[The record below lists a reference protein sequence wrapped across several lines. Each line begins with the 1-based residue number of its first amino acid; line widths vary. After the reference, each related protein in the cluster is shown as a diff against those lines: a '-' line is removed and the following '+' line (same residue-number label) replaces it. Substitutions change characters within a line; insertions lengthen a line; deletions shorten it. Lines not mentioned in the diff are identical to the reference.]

1 MIGRDAETALM
12 SSLLE
17 GLAGGRPFVLTIRGE
32 AGSGRSCLL
41 DAARVA
47 AHEAGVRPLVA
58 RGVDGAEEPAFAA
71 LSSLLRPLERSLD
84 DLADDLAPSLRG
96 ALTMGREPVDP
107 LDVRL
112 ALLRA
117 LTAAAETSPL
127 VLLLDD
133 ADRLDHA
140 SVTALAFVLGRL
152 GVDPIGAIAATGPG
166 EGPLDAV
173 TTDVL
178 PLAALAPGALAQ
190 IVQTSVPC
198 APEVAATLAAWA
210 EGSPLVALELARSL
224 SADERDGSTRLPDAP
239 RPTVL
244 VVDRLQKELDG
255 LPADIQRALV
265 VAAADRTG
273 RLAPISAALSALG
286 EQAAALDR
294 AEAAGCVVIDGDTV
308 RFRHA
313 LLRPLAYRLV
323 AAASRRAAHRALAA
337 SLREPHEATERAWQL
352 VSSSAAPDEEVAGLL
367 ELVAEAE
374 RRRGAPAAAGAA
386 LEHAARLTPSPVDRT
401 RRLVAAALDHL
412 DALDLD
418 AAHRTARAAST
429 ADDPDA
435 HLALVEVVE
444 LRDGAAV
451 ALGLEPTDATVRA
464 DLYLSA
470 GLPAEARAALRGA
483 RGGGGRLGDA
493 LRAHLDPSAPLPPE
507 PAGSA
512 PLDRRARRRWLAA
525 AAERGVAVPYP
536 ATVHELVA
544 TAVASSRSG
553 QTAEASDLLARAKAL
568 VPAACERLAAQ
579 LASMETRLGDGAAP
593 VDALAAV
600 LSAAELRVA
609 EAVASGLTNRQA
621 ADRLFLSAKT
631 VDFHL
636 QSIYR
641 KLAIRSRAELA
652 TRVAMRGRTA

>member
-1 MIGRDAETALM
+1 
-12 SSLLE
+12 
-17 GLAGGRPFVLTIRGE
+17 
-32 AGSGRSCLL
+32 
-41 DAARVA
+41 
-47 AHEAGVRPLVA
+47 
-58 RGVDGAEEPAFAA
+58 
-71 LSSLLRPLERSLD
+71 
-84 DLADDLAPSLRG
+84 
-96 ALTMGREPVDP
+96 MGREPVDP
-107 LDVRL
+107 VDVRL
-112 ALLRA
+112 GLLRA

-133 ADRLDHA
+133 VDRLDPA
-140 SVTALAFVLGRL
+140 SVAALAFVLGRL
-152 GVDPIGAIAATGPG
+152 GVDPIGTIATTGPG

-178 PLAALAPGALAQ
+178 PLAALAPQALAE
-190 IVQTSVPC
+190 IVQGSVPC
-198 APEVAATLAAWA
+198 APDVAATVAAWA

-224 SADERDGSTRLPDAP
+224 SADERDGSARLPDAP

-255 LPADIQRALV
+255 LPADVQRALV

-273 RLAPISAALSALG
+273 RLAPISAALAALG
-286 EQAAALDR
+286 EVDGSLDR
-294 AEAAGCVVIDGDTV
+294 AEAAGLIVIDGDTV

-337 SLREPHEATERAWQL
+337 SLTEPHEATERAWQL

-374 RRRGAPAAAGAA
+374 RRRGAPTAAATA
-386 LEHAARLTPSPVDRT
+386 LEHAARLTPAAADRT
-401 RRLVAAALDHL
+401 RRLVAAALDHV

-418 AAHRTARAAST
+418 AAHRTARSAS
-429 ADDPDA
+429 AGGDPEA
-435 HLALVEVVE
+435 RLALLEVVE
-444 LRDGAAV
+444 LRDGAAA
-451 ALGLEPTDATVRA
+451 ALGLEPANAAVRA
-464 DLYLSA
+464 DLHLSA
-470 GLPAEARAALRGA
+470 GQPDLARAALRDA

-507 PAGSA
+507 PTGDS

-525 AAERGVAVPYP
+525 AGERGVAVPSP
-536 ATVHELVA
+536 STVDELVA
-544 TAVASSRSG
+544 AAVALSRSG
-553 QTAEASDLLARAKAL
+553 DLAEASDLLGRAAAL
-568 VPAACERLAAQ
+568 VPAACERLAGHVA
-579 LASMETRLGDGAAP
+579 AVAARLGEGSAP
-593 VDALAAV
+593 VDALAAA

-652 TRVAMRGRTA
+652 TQVATRGRTA